1 MPMNEKEYKEM
12 IGLLNELETM
22 LENPQADGID
32 FEKMFG
38 QILMMIINIH
48 KRLTNSV
55 LASFLICF
63 LDNFKSGQG
72 LSDEDSPLAGSE
84 RCPCPNMFF
93 CFLVFNPILIIMD
106 RNIY

>member
-38 QILMMIINIH
+38 QIGG
-48 KRLTNSV
+48 KRS
-55 LASFLICF
+55 C
-63 LDNFKSGQG
+63 K
-72 LSDEDSPLAGSE
+72 
-84 RCPCPNMFF
+84 FF
-93 CFLVFNPILIIMD
+93 NLFFG
-106 RNIY
+106 

>member
-48 KRLTNSV
+48 KRLTNIENK
-55 LASFLICF
+55 L
-63 LDNFKSGQG
+63 
-72 LSDEDSPLAGSE
+72 
-84 RCPCPNMFF
+84 
-93 CFLVFNPILIIMD
+93 
-106 RNIY
+106 

>member
-1 MPMNEKEYKEM
+1 MNEKEYKEM

-48 KRLTNSV
+48 KRLTNIENK
-55 LASFLICF
+55 L
-63 LDNFKSGQG
+63 
-72 LSDEDSPLAGSE
+72 
-84 RCPCPNMFF
+84 
-93 CFLVFNPILIIMD
+93 
-106 RNIY
+106 